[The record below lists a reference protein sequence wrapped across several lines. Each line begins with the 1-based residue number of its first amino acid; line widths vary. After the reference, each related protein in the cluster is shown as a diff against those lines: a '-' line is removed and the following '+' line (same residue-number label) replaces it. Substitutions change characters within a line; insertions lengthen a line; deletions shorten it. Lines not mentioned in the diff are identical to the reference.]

1 MPAPHAWHVV
11 HCLFAVDVQLAV
23 LYSPAAQATEHDWH
37 SLFCYIVQAL
47 DSYWP
52 GPHAALH
59 AVHAKDCVLVQFKFV
74 QLTPKTHVGHG
85 MQFVSAVDVQLP
97 SRYSVAAQALQVEHV
112 PGDDSNLVLMAGMA
126 AQLMQP
132 TSLMPLVFEVMVQ
145 AGTYPAPH

>member
-1 MPAPHAWHVV
+1 M
-11 HCLFAVDVQLAV
+11 FAVDVQLAV

-37 SLFCYIVQAL
+37 SRFWYSVQAL

-59 AVHAKDCVLVQFKFV
+59 AVHAEGCVLVQLKFV

-97 SRYSVAAQALQVEHV
+97 SLYSVAAQALQVEHV
-112 PGDDSNLVLMAGMA
+112 PGDDSNLVLMVGMA

-132 TSLMPLVFEVMVQ
+132 TSLMPLLFEAMVQ